1 MEEIKLPGTTLAYPK
16 GEKDVFAVI
25 EPVLTATGGL
35 TLRQVCD
42 LTGLPASTIQN
53 WVKRGW
59 VASTVGKRYG
69 ERHLMRILLINMMK
83 DAMPL
88 ERIVTLMAYI
98 NGSVEDEGDD
108 IIPDRLLY
116 AMLCRILREALE
128 TGTFDEEAMQ
138 NRTMQAAESY
148 SCASPAAKEKLINT
162 LLIMT
167 WASLSSFCRQKSEQ
181 AFRETAFNSQL

>member
-16 GEKDVFAVI
+16 GEEDVFTVI

-69 ERHLMRILLINMMK
+69 ERQLMRILLINMMK

-116 AMLCRILREALE
+116 SMLCRILRETLE
-128 TGTFDEEAMQ
+128 TGSFDEAAIQ
-138 NRTMQAAESY
+138 KRTRLTADGY
-148 SCASPAAKEKLINT
+148 PCASAAAKEKLIKT

-167 WASLSSFCRQKSEQ
+167 WASLGSFCRQKSEQ
-181 AFRETAFNSQL
+181 AFREKTAIS

>member
-16 GEKDVFAVI
+16 GQEDVFAVI

-69 ERHLMRILLINMMK
+69 ERHLMRILLINMMR

-116 AMLCRILREALE
+116 AMLCRILRDTLDK
-128 TGTFDEEAMQ
+128 GSFDEATIHR
-138 NRTMQAAESY
+138 RTLQAVDDYPCTSQT
-148 SCASPAAKEKLINT
+148 AKEKLIKT

-181 AFRETAFNSQL
+181 AFQDRDTNE